1 MFFRLGIDNDFKMH
15 DFSRQGG
22 GSADEEDL
30 SAARQRRGN
39 SKTKE
44 GLISS
49 DTTAVKRVSYLMVF
63 FSIT

>member
-1 MFFRLGIDNDFKMH
+1 
-15 DFSRQGG
+15 
-22 GSADEEDL
+22 L

-49 DTTAVKRVSYLMVF
+49 DTTTVKRLHV
-63 FSIT
+63 